1 MDVIASEGGLV
12 IRRMRDEPA
21 EYERMAQWQNQP
33 HVREWWDPD
42 EPPLSPD
49 EARQRYRGSTGADSP
64 MTACIFEFNGRAAGY
79 IQFHPWAA
87 YPEDAEA
94 MGVPLVE
101 GAWGLD
107 VFVGEPDLIDRGI
120 GTALVDLLSRYLFE
134 ERGASCVM
142 FVAAVDNARALRA
155 YEKAGFARE
164 GRALDTDVKN
174 GRRVDSWVLVRRPP
188 WGRRESGHR
197 CP

>member
-21 EYERMAQWQNQP
+21 EYERIAAWQNQP

-42 EPPLSPD
+42 EPPLSSD
-49 EARQRYRGSTGADSP
+49 EARRRYRALTRADSP
-64 MTACIFEFNGRAAGY
+64 MTACIFEFKGRAAGY

-94 MGVPLVE
+94 MGVPIVE

-120 GTALVDLLSRYLFE
+120 GTALVDLLSRHLFDE
-134 ERGASCVM
+134 CGASRVM
-142 FVAAVDNARALRA
+142 FVAAVENARALRA

-174 GRRVDSWVLVRRPP
+174 GRRVDSWILVRRPP
-188 WGRRESGHR
+188 SG
-197 CP
+197 P